1 MKAVGIIALVAVLG
15 AGWWLWQRVGPDVL
29 LNVALQWC
37 G

>member
-1 MKAVGIIALVAVLG
+1 MKAIGIVALALLLA

-29 LNVALQWC
+29 LNAFIQWC